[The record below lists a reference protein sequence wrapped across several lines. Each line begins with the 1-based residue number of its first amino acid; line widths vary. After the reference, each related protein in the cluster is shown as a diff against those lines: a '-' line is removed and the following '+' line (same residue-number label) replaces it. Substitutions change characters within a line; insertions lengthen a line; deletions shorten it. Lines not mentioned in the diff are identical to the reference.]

1 MVWYWLYGLLV
12 YFGMKPLLF
21 SLCRYFLAAH
31 SLSLGFEYASL
42 CCVKDGTLAWSPVCL
57 VLLFVPVALG
67 DWPKKTLPG
76 FMSENVLSSLFQ
88 ESCGVLCFK
97 SVRHFELILC
107 VVWGRIPASLI
118 HTQLSSFHTTTCWR
132 DCHFS
137 IIYFCLFYQR
147 LIGHWCG
154 FISECPILF
163 HRSMSVFVPIPCCFD
178 YCSFVVLSKGWEQYT
193 FNFVLFPQGLLWQ
206 FCLLWFHINFRI
218 IFSNSVENVISY
230 FIGLALNL

>member
-1 MVWYWLYGLLV
+1 MSSVFPCACCPCGCCLWRTVSWGLLPDFKIGLSMVWYWLYGLLV

-107 VVWGRIPASLI
+107 VAWGRIPASLI
-118 HTQLSSFHTTTCWR
+118 H
-132 DCHFS
+132 
-137 IIYFCLFYQR
+137 
-147 LIGHWCG
+147 
-154 FISECPILF
+154 
-163 HRSMSVFVPIPCCFD
+163 M
-178 YCSFVVLSKGWEQYT
+178 
-193 FNFVLFPQGLLWQ
+193 
-206 FCLLWFHINFRI
+206 
-218 IFSNSVENVISY
+218 
-230 FIGLALNL
+230 